1 MLSKERP
8 KKIRNKNLA
17 NNESFWAWLFLMPI
31 IIGFIVFTAFPV
43 VMSFFYSLTDA
54 DGITPPKFIGLQNYA
69 NLFKEKEFLNALK
82 NTIYY
87 TVGVVPIGTFLAI
100 ITAVLLNQ
108 KIKFVNFYRSALFI
122 PVIVSTVSI
131 SMVWQWMYNQD
142 YGLINAFLGSL
153 GLPQPAWIASQ
164 ELAMPSVI
172 IMSIWKGLGFNTVI
186 LLAGIQGISPSI
198 YEAAEID
205 GAGPV
210 RKFFNITM
218 PLLKSTTMFVLIIS
232 LINAFQAFDQIYI
245 MTKGGPAKATEVV
258 VYLIYMNAFNFF
270 KQGYASAM
278 AYVLFII
285 IFIASI
291 IQLKVSESKD
301 I

>member
-1 MLSKERP
+1 MHSKTSP
-8 KKIRNKNLA
+8 KKHRNKTFSKQETIA
-17 NNESFWAWLFLMPI
+17 GWLFLLPT
-31 IIGFIVFTAFPV
+31 IIGFLVFTAVPFI
-43 VMSFFYSLTDA
+43 MSFFYSLTDA
-54 DGITPPKFIGLQNYA
+54 DGITTPNFVGLDNYINLLKEPDFI
-69 NLFKEKEFLNALK
+69 NALK
-82 NTIYY
+82 NTVYY
-87 TVGVVPIGTFLAI
+87 TLGVVPIGTFLAI
-100 ITAVLLNQ
+100 IVAVLLNQ
-108 KIKFVNFYRSALFI
+108 KLKFVNLYRSAIFI

-142 YGLINAFLGSL
+142 YGLLNAFLGVF
-153 GLPQPAWIASQ
+153 GLPPQAWIASQ

-198 YEAAEID
+198 YEAADID
-205 GAGPV
+205 GASPI
-210 RKFFNITM
+210 RKFFKITL
-218 PLLKSTTMFVLIIS
+218 PLLRPTTMFVLIIS

-245 MTKGGPAKATEVV
+245 MTKGGPTKATEVV

-278 AYVLFII
+278 AYILFII

-291 IQLKVSESKD
+291 VQLKISESNN